1 MIGNQYSLKDVYE
14 AEASLDI
21 SAAAAAAALLD
32 LPARHQILFVFLYM
46 DEKRREFKS
55 HMTLRV

>member
-21 SAAAAAAALLD
+21 SAAAAAALLD

>member
-21 SAAAAAAALLD
+21 SAAAALLD
-32 LPARHQILFVFLYM
+32 LPARHQILFLFFHIWM
-46 DEKRREFKS
+46 RKEGNSS
-55 HMTLRV
+55 HT

>member
-21 SAAAAAAALLD
+21 SAAAAALLD